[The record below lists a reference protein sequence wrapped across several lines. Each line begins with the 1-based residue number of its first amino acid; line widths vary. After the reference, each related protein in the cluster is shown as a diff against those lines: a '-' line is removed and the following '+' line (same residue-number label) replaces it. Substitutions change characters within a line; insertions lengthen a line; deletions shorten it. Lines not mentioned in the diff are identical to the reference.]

1 LSKEDSVATVPQS
14 EQKQLTCLEIKHRS
28 WAIKMRTK
36 LRLWRFFGEPIAST
50 GDDEEFMSHESP
62 EDFMIKKMWFAG
74 ALAILLSAG
83 VLNAQTSSQTQ
94 SPDAQAQQST
104 QPPTAD
110 QSAPPPTQAPPSQTP
125 DQASQ
130 PAQDSQM
137 QSAQPTGTQSFSGT
151 IVKAGNK
158 YKLQDEASGKTY
170 DIDHQDEV
178 QKFEGKRVRVKGMLD
193 ASGTTIHLQ

>member
-1 LSKEDSVATVPQS
+1 
-14 EQKQLTCLEIKHRS
+14 
-28 WAIKMRTK
+28 
-36 LRLWRFFGEPIAST
+36 
-50 GDDEEFMSHESP
+50 
-62 EDFMIKKMWFAG
+62 
-74 ALAILLSAG
+74 
-83 VLNAQTSSQTQ
+83 
-94 SPDAQAQQST
+94 
-104 QPPTAD
+104 
-110 QSAPPPTQAPPSQTP
+110 
-125 DQASQ
+125 
-130 PAQDSQM
+130 M